1 MTSTLDLIYFLTF
14 RLEGV
19 LYWGAGIAGIVGLIM
34 VAMTRPDAFPA
45 ADRQSKG
52 TWLALMAG
60 ASLACLIG
68 GAVPMLGIAGVVVVG
83 LYWWDLR
90 PQLRD
95 LLGGAQGGW

>member
-1 MTSTLDLIYFLTF
+1 MTNALALMYWLTF
-14 RLEGV
+14 RLEAV
-19 LYWGAGIAGIVGLIM
+19 LYLGVGIAGIVGLIM

-60 ASLACLIG
+60 ASVACLIG
-68 GAVPMLGIAGVVVVG
+68 SYVPMLAIAGVVIVG

-95 LLGGAQGGW
+95 LLGGAQGSW

>member
-1 MTSTLDLIYFLTF
+1 MASTLALIYFLTF
-14 RLEGV
+14 RLEAV
-19 LYWGAGIAGIVGLIM
+19 LYWGVGIAGIVGLIM

-45 ADRQSKG
+45 ADRQGKG

-60 ASLACLIG
+60 ASVACLIG
-68 GAVPMLGIAGVVVVG
+68 VSFPMLAIAGVVIVG